1 MSWYCVHIEHIRVA
15 KAVNA
20 TFRNMLI
27 DEYRKQGSP
36 RGCHVYLNSAPGGY
50 FYYFS
55 PAAAEALKVF
65 MRFWEGY
72 GVPEPTHWH
81 QMEVVI

>member
-1 MSWYCVHIEHIRVA
+1 MSWYCVHIEHMRVA
-15 KAVNA
+15 KAENI

-27 DEYRKQGSP
+27 EEYQKHGSP
-36 RGCHVYLNSAPGGY
+36 RDCHVYLKSAGGY

-55 PAAAEALKVF
+55 PAASEALGVF

-72 GVPEPTHWH
+72 GVPEPSQWH
-81 QMEVVI
+81 QMERVI